1 MEVERACQCQDKLKN
16 EHNCKVFRH
25 EELEEKLKDELC
37 KVRQAQQA
45 EECFE
50 VEDTEEEIE
59 DEFNL
64 DLLERL
70 CDNT

>member
-1 MEVERACQCQDKLKN
+1 M
-16 EHNCKVFRH
+16 FRH

-37 KVRQAQQA
+37 KVRYAQQA

-70 CDNT
+70 CDNTWVKGCEDFRGNDKA